1 LKNIV
6 SCPTCGAIVLPI
18 ESGGF
23 CPQCRT
29 PLEETDAET
38 RLVDPPASGGSPA
51 PPKASPSSSASSAQ
65 RVSSSTGWLS
75 SSGAIDHGRFQ
86 PGALLGGRYRIVG
99 RLGRGGMG
107 EVYRADDLKLGQ
119 PVALKFLPPEV
130 DGDPARL
137 TQLHTE
143 VRMARQVSH
152 PNVCRVY
159 DIDEVDGHT
168 FLSMEYI
175 DGEDVS
181 SLLRRVGRFPQD
193 RAIEIAR
200 QVCAGLAAAHERGIV
215 HRDFKPANLM
225 LDGAGK
231 VRITDF
237 GLAGISGEAL
247 RAGTPAYMAP
257 EQLAG
262 GDVTPR
268 SDIYSLGLVLYEI
281 FTGQRA
287 LEGKNLAEL
296 IHKREHDGILP
307 PSAILKDLDR
317 EIETA
322 ILRCL
327 KSDPAARPGSA
338 LAVAAAL
345 PGGDPLAAALAAGET
360 PSPEMVAAAGIL
372 EGISTRTAALGAIW
386 IGASL
391 IALLFMYQRVMLINR
406 VPTPKSPE
414 ALLDRAQEAL
424 GRLGYGEAADSA
436 WGLGFSLDYARYI
449 STTSDAP
456 DRWSRLGAGRP
467 ETFYAWYR
475 TSPSPLAALGAENR
489 ITGLNPPLLVAGMTL
504 TVVDASGRLSE
515 FHAVPPPVETGGPA
529 GPTDWKPLFEAAA
542 LPMSVFKELT
552 PRRVPLVFADERKAW
567 EGRLPEQP
575 DHPFSVEA
583 GAHAGKPVYFVVAGP
598 WSRSSRAGPTRAAL
612 FTRTMSV
619 LQMMVMPAL
628 MIAGLVLARRNV
640 KKGRGDRRGATRAAL
655 TLFTLTIVSWLLG
668 VERLAGLGSDLS
680 GLFAAIG
687 RALFVGGLLWVT
699 YLGLEPYVRRFS
711 PDSLIGWTRLLGGQ
725 WRDPQVGKDML
736 IGISAGLG
744 MTLLYAT
751 HNLLPPLAGQPEPMP
766 IVGALFVMMGSR
778 FALAGIVGRIVSAIS
793 NALLAVVGVVA
804 LLILLKRR
812 WLAGAVATVL
822 YTPVVLAGMFPE
834 GTPRLDLAIG
844 AGIIAILIAVIL
856 RYGLLASVAALATH
870 FVLLR
875 APLTTDFTSW
885 RGPIGLWY
893 LAVVAG
899 AGALASYVA
908 AHGARENVRQ
918 TSASTEPH

>member
-1 LKNIV
+1 LQNIV

-29 PLEETDAET
+29 PLDATDAET
-38 RLVDPPASGGSPA
+38 RLAEPPPPSGSKV
-51 PPKASPSSSASSAQ
+51 PPKPSSSSSTSGGQ
-65 RVSSSTGWLS
+65 RSSSSTGWLS

-86 PGALLGGRYRIVG
+86 PGTLLGGRYRIVG

-175 DGEDVS
+175 DGEDVA

-225 LDGAGK
+225 LDGSGK

-237 GLAGISGEAL
+237 GLAGISGEVL

-257 EQLAG
+257 EQLVG

-287 LEGKNLAEL
+287 LEGKSIAEL
-296 IHKREHDGILP
+296 IHKREHEGILP
-307 PSAILKDLDR
+307 PSAIVGDLDR
-317 EIETA
+317 DIETA

-327 KSDPAARPGSA
+327 KSNPAARPSSV

-360 PSPEMVAAAGIL
+360 PSPDMVAAAGIM
-372 EGISTRTAALGAIW
+372 EGISLRAAALGAVW
-386 IGASL
+386 IGACL
-391 IALLFMYQRVMLINR
+391 VALLFLYQRVMLVNR

-424 GRLGYGEAADSA
+424 GKLGYGDAYDSA

-449 STTSDAP
+449 ATTSDAP
-456 DRWSRLGAGRP
+456 DRWTRLGAGRP
-467 ETFYAWYR
+467 ETLYAWYR
-475 TSPSPLAALGAENR
+475 TSPRPLVPLGAENR
-489 ITGLNPPLLVAGMTL
+489 ITGLNPPLLLAGMTL
-504 TVVDASGRLSE
+504 VVVDASGRLSE
-515 FHAVPPPVETGGPA
+515 FHAVPPPVEPDAPA
-529 GPTDWKPLFEAAA
+529 DPADWKPLFDAAA
-542 LPMSVFKELT
+542 LPMGEFKEV
-552 PRRVPLVFADERKAW
+552 PSRQVPLVFADERKAW

-575 DHPFSVEA
+575 EHPFRVEA
-583 GAHAGKPVYFVVAGP
+583 GAHAGRPVYFVIAGP
-598 WSRSSRAGPTRAAL
+598 WSRSSREGPASATL
-612 FTRTMSV
+612 FTRTLFV

-640 KKGRGDRRGATRAAL
+640 KLGRGDRRGATRAAVALFAL
-655 TLFTLTIVSWLLG
+655 TLVSWLLG
-668 VERLAGLGSDLS
+668 VSHLAVLGRDLS

-687 RALFVGGLLWVT
+687 RALFAAGLLWVT

-725 WRDPQVGKDML
+725 WRDPQVGKDVL
-736 IGISAGLG
+736 IGIAAGLA
-744 MTLLYAT
+744 MTVLYAA
-751 HNLLPPLAGQPEPMP
+751 HNILPPLAGQPEPFP
-766 IVGALFVMMGSR
+766 IVGALDVLMGPR
-778 FALAGIVGRIVSAIS
+778 FALAGIVGRVASAVS

-812 WLAGAVATVL
+812 WLAGAVAAVL
-822 YTPVVLAGMFPE
+822 YTPVVLSGMFPE
-834 GTPRLDLAIG
+834 GTPRLDLALG
-844 AGIIAILIAVIL
+844 AGIITILIAVIL
-856 RYGLLASVAALATH
+856 RYGLLASVATLATH

-875 APLTTDFTSW
+875 APLTIEVTSW

-893 LAVVAG
+893 VAAIAG
-899 AGALASYVA
+899 AGAFACWIAASERRDL
-908 AHGARENVRQ
+908 ARE
-918 TSASTEPH
+918 ASNPALPH